1 MIEGE
6 REKRG
11 RGRRRRRR
19 RGRRRRRKRKRRRRR
34 VCWWG
39 ESSSRIQDD
48 GKLTAVGPVLPDT
61 SAYDERFF
69 LIKIIQ
75 RKVLLQVNF

>member
-19 RGRRRRRKRKRRRRR
+19 RGRRRKRKRRRRR

-39 ESSSRIQDD
+39 ESSSRIQYNV
-48 GKLTAVGPVLPDT
+48 KLTAVGPVLPDT

-69 LIKIIQ
+69 
-75 RKVLLQVNF
+75 F